1 VTTGRLPH
9 KSVRTIDLK
18 SALREQLL
26 IFFQWARPVHSD
38 VSYIE
43 LFTLPQ
49 ALKGITKEL
58 EEQGKLTDVQPYFL
72 RSFAGREVSSLE
84 ALLPVAA
91 GIDERHLRC
100 WGLIINNLKGI
111 RDSKSDEELFR
122 ALIDFLGFTIEFV
135 ELKI

>member
-1 VTTGRLPH
+1 M
-9 KSVRTIDLK
+9 
-18 SALREQLL
+18 
-26 IFFQWARPVHSD
+26 HSD

-100 WGLIINNLKGI
+100 WRLIINNLKGI